1 MQELLNHIKAQ
12 NAKTRAWVAEDPK
25 NRFAGEYPEDEA
37 HWVER
42 GISTLAELERDEL
55 ITYIWDG
62 HKDAYGFRNRNYD
75 FDSMSLEELKAES
88 DRISNAV
95 KEAMEE
101 DRAREKANIENLESR
116 IKSNIDRGAADR
128 QTAVRWILQAEDLI
142 GEWDIDYINFSLGIP
157 YGHMKK
163 EFELA
168 NKEANT
174 YDY

>member
-12 NAKTRAWVAEDPK
+12 NVKTRAWVAEDPK
-25 NRFAGEYPEDEA
+25 NRMAGLYQEDEA

-42 GISTLAELERDEL
+42 GITTLAELERDEL

-62 HKDAYGFRNRNYD
+62 HKDAYGFRNRSYD
-75 FDSMSLEELKAES
+75 FDSMTLTELKDEA

-95 KEAMEE
+95 QESMEE
-101 DRAREKANIENLESR
+101 DRAREKRAIENLESR
-116 IKSNIDRGAADR
+116 IKSNIDIGAADR
-128 QTAVRWILQAEDLI
+128 QTAVRWILEAEELI
-142 GEWDIDYINFSLGIP
+142 GEWDIDYINFSLGVP

-168 NKEANT
+168 VDFKSNI
-174 YDY
+174 